1 MSSGR
6 LALINGDL
14 RFAEMFQAY
23 LHQALDHVASLASF
37 ESYLKETPATDGL
50 CVLLANSGKEAED
63 AFQLAQTLSLEDWP
77 AAPVVVQTRDAAA
90 EKDLSGLRPYVAG
103 VFRWPED
110 KGRLTSYLRQRLRE
124 RDGHPE
130 PDEPT
135 LREEICCRLLRQTP
149 SLLHRL
155 DFLTLVASHDV
166 PMLLTGET
174 GTGKSYLARV
184 LHECSGRKNHPFL
197 TVPCGALPPTL
208 AESTFFGHVR
218 GAFTGADRAAVGKF
232 AAAGEGTVLLDEI
245 DTLGQKEQAALLRV
259 IETGEFEQLGSNE
272 TQQCRARI
280 IAASNWCLED
290 AVAAGKFRQDLY
302 YRLHVLSFRLPPL
315 RDRPEDIV
323 PLARGIVASLA
334 RTLRKELFTI
344 HPDVL
349 ELLASAPWPGNIR
362 QMQNFLH
369 QAVLLS
375 SGPTLLPRHLPP
387 GLRQERRERQAPPA
401 ECPPP
406 ASHPGVDLRPTGD
419 LRDTR
424 KTLERALIQRALEA
438 TGNNRAAAARSLGIS
453 RVTLYKKLK
462 TLGLASAP
470 PLRRRDN
477 LE

>member
-1 MSSGR
+1 
-6 LALINGDL
+6 L
-14 RFAEMFQAY
+14 
-23 LHQALDHVASLASF
+23 
-37 ESYLKETPATDGL
+37 
-50 CVLLANSGKEAED
+50 
-63 AFQLAQTLSLEDWP
+63 
-77 AAPVVVQTRDAAA
+77 
-90 EKDLSGLRPYVAG
+90 
-103 VFRWPED
+103 
-110 KGRLTSYLRQRLRE
+110 
-124 RDGHPE
+124 
-130 PDEPT
+130 
-135 LREEICCRLLRQTP
+135 RLLRQTP

-155 DFLTLVASHDV
+155 DFLTLTASHDV

-184 LHECSGRKNHPFL
+184 LHECSARKNHPFL

-218 GAFTGADRAAVGKF
+218 GAFTGADRTAVGKF

-245 DTLGQKEQAALLRV
+245 DTLGMKEQAALLRV
-259 IETGEFEQLGSNE
+259 IETGEFEPLGSNE

-280 IAASNWCLED
+280 LAASNWCLED

-302 YRLHVLSFRLPPL
+302 YRLNVMGFRLPPL

-323 PLARGIVASLA
+323 PLARGIVANLA
-334 RTLRKELFTI
+334 RSLRKDLFTI
-344 HPDVL
+344 HPGVI
-349 ELLASAPWPGNIR
+349 EVLASARWPGNIR

-369 QAVLLS
+369 QAVLVS

-387 GLRQERRERQAPPA
+387 GLRPDKRERQAPPA
-401 ECPPP
+401 DNPPP
-406 ASHPGVDLRPTGD
+406 ASHPTAADDLPDLEQPAATGRAGSPGRRSSGD

-424 KTLERALIQRALEA
+424 KMLERTLIQRALEA

-470 PLRRRDN
+470 PMRRRA
-477 LE
+477 EGE